1 MKNMK
6 KSIIPAL
13 SNNSHE
19 LFHSN
24 LWAWLMDIDHEFIKI
39 FFKKVDVTQNLY
51 IQREKLNKDIRIIDE
66 VNKKKYIIENKLK
79 SFVSEEQ
86 LERYENDEDER
97 DGYDS
102 EYTLV
107 FLIKHNRV
115 PKGWGEIDY
124 IKLAKKIK
132 AKLKERRKY
141 NITINEYF
149 SILNEYCDYIISE
162 FSKIKKDPYITEE
175 KYFTFPNRLKDN
187 QLSVIYNKMKTEYM
201 KNAIDK
207 YIENYFTK
215 FDNNEYI
222 LESKLGYST
231 TSHLTYRI
239 QSKKL
244 LNENLKNCP
253 AFEIQIQG
261 KQYRYLVRLVKE
273 GSERGRRIKKDDKQ
287 TKDIYFK
294 KALKIFHNSGFIKSE
309 KEIDKMDNVNMD
321 GYYCFYDS
329 NNTVGVY
336 QHFDDFEDGTSYDEI
351 AERINKDLRKFI
363 KSLEDK
369 KIKNFL
375 NKVK

>member
-1 MKNMK
+1 MKNMDN
-6 KSIIPAL
+6 SIIPAL

-24 LWAWLMDIDHEFIKI
+24 LWAWLMKIDKEFIKI
-39 FFKKVDVTQNLY
+39 FFKKVDVTQDLD
-51 IQREKLNKDIRIIDE
+51 IEREKFNKDIRIVDE
-66 VNKKKYIIENKLK
+66 ANKKKYIIENKLK

-102 EYTLV
+102 KYTLV

-115 PKGWGEIDY
+115 PKGWGKIDY

-132 AKLKERRKY
+132 EKLKERRKWNK
-141 NITINEYF
+141 NIKKYF
-149 SILNEYCDYIISE
+149 NIVNEYCDYIISE
-162 FSKIKKDPYITEE
+162 FSKIKKDPYIKE
-175 KYFTFPNRLKDN
+175 KKYSTFPDRLKDN
-187 QLSVIYNKMKTEYM
+187 QLSVIYKKMKTEVM
-201 KNAIDK
+201 KNAIDR
-207 YIENYFTK
+207 YIENYFIK
-215 FDNNEYI
+215 FDNNKYI
-222 LESKLGYST
+222 LESKLGYSNT
-231 TSHLTYRI
+231 THLTYSI
-239 QSKKL
+239 KSKNFE
-244 LNENLKNCP
+244 NEKKFYP

-273 GSERGRRIKKDDKQ
+273 GSERGHRIKKDDKQ

-294 KALKIFHNSGFIKSE
+294 KALKIFHNSGFIKTE
-309 KEIDKMDNVNMD
+309 KEIDNMDNVNMN

-336 QHFDDFEDGTSYDEI
+336 QHFDDFEEGTSYDDI
-351 AERINKDLRKFI
+351 AKRLNKDLKKFI

-369 KIKNFL
+369 KIINFL